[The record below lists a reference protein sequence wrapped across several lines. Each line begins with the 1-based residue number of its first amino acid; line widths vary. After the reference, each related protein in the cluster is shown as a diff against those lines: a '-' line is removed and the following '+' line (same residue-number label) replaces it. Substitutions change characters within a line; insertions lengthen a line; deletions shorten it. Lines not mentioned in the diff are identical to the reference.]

1 MRYTQ
6 GEKLEIIRLVEGSD
20 LPIRTTL
27 SRLGVS
33 RASFYRW
40 YRSYVKHGADGLAPK
55 PSTRRQFWN
64 RIPDPER
71 ERVVEI
77 ALEKP
82 EMSARELA
90 FWISDNKGFFI
101 SESSV
106 YRILKTY
113 DLVTSP
119 AYIVVS
125 AADEFKH
132 KTRRVHEMWQ
142 TDFTYFK
149 IVGWGWYYL
158 STVLDDF
165 SRYII
170 SWSLQIFDER
180 RGRAGDAGPGP
191 VCGRSGP
198 GPGPVSPAVVV
209 KQRSLLRVE
218 GSADVSG
225 RPRACPT
232 RAALRTIRRLKAR
245 SNATTGR

>member
-40 YRSYVKHGADGLAPK
+40 YRTYVERGVDGLAPK

-64 RIPDPER
+64 RIPDSER

-82 EMSARELA
+82 ELSARELA

-106 YRILKTY
+106 YRILKAY

-132 KTRRVHEMWQ
+132 KTRRGDIPGGQVSL
-142 TDFTYFK
+142 TP
-149 IVGWGWYYL
+149 L
-158 STVLDDF
+158 SVQF
-165 SRYII
+165 PEHPRSR
-170 SWSLQIFDER
+170 R
-180 RGRAGDAGPGP
+180 H
-191 VCGRSGP
+191 
-198 GPGPVSPAVVV
+198 
-209 KQRSLLRVE
+209 
-218 GSADVSG
+218 
-225 RPRACPT
+225 
-232 RAALRTIRRLKAR
+232 AA
-245 SNATTGR
+245 